1 MIDALIFDLDG
12 TLVDSLPGIE
22 YAAQAAWRAV
32 QPDRPCP
39 PLRPLIGPPIRVMF
53 HRAWPEATTD
63 TLQALERAFRKAYD
77 TGGWQKTTTYP
88 GVIETLARLSSAGHM
103 CLGVTNKPQFAT
115 QRILEHCGLK
125 NYFREFFSPDSGE
138 PTFKSKADA
147 VSVLLARYD
156 LIPENTL
163 LTGDSLDDA
172 RAAQVC
178 GLRFAAFTG
187 GYGQIEQQTG
197 LPIDLRFECFADLF
211 HFVGSQGA

>member
-22 YAAQAAWRAV
+22 YAAQVAWETV

-53 HRAWPEATTD
+53 QRAWPEANAD
-63 TLQALERAFRKAYD
+63 ALQALERAFRRAYD
-77 TGGWQKTTTYP
+77 TDGWQKTTPYP
-88 GVIETLARLSSAGHM
+88 GVIETLARLSASRRT

-125 NYFREFFSPDSGE
+125 NYFCEFLSPDSRE
-138 PTFKSKADA
+138 PAFTSKAEA
-147 VSVLLARYD
+147 VSALLARYD
-156 LIPENTL
+156 LACGNTL

-172 RAAQVC
+172 RAAQAC

-187 GYGQIEQQTG
+187 GYGQVEQQTS
-197 LPIDLRFECFADLF
+197 LPIDFKFECFADLF
-211 HFVGSQGA
+211 YLVDCRRT